1 MNNGFEYY
9 FVEVTKE
16 NDGQFGIQSYGD
28 EALELYEESSII
40 IQTQVLIDL
49 VFSLYKQIFL

>member
-1 MNNGFEYY
+1 MNNGVEYY

-16 NDGQFGIQSYGD
+16 NDAQFGIQAFGH
-28 EALELYEESSII
+28 EALELYEQSTTI

-49 VFSLYKQIFL
+49 VFSLYR